1 MDRDVDIIKKKK
13 KLSLYYGLL
22 VTVIC
27 IIGVSFAWFR
37 LYLSQ
42 TENNTIA
49 SRTCFNTTL
58 TEDTS
63 KISLTDAFPIT
74 DEDGLKQTPF
84 TFTIKNNC
92 NSYVKI
98 YITIDS
104 TYRESTN
111 TSYLKDNYMK
121 VNISPKGTTTGK
133 SAILGSQTLTDL
145 ENNRKGYIIVST
157 GLKANEEK
165 SYDLRIWMDSSVTTE
180 QGLNKNWSGKI
191 VVVSNAAEE
200 PAPAPEGWYEAG
212 SGTLLASL
220 RDNNTLKTPLT
231 SPGREVSAYTKDDI
245 SHTFIA
251 SVSSTYQAYYF
262 TYGTGYEENGTK
274 FNLTGAAV
282 TSDTYANSYSS
293 LVGKYLV
300 SGDVSDVGSSTAGTM
315 KTTTNLSLVYYVVGA
330 TSSSYTYKQITSNKN
345 TTEALLASTEDD
357 YGTSY
362 YFRGAVKNN
371 YVEFANKC
379 WRIVRIAGD
388 GSVKLVLHNDNTA
401 GAANPCSSANNST
414 SAAFARYSGTTYTSA
429 FNSSYD
435 DNAYVGFKYG
445 TVGADKYAATHANI
459 NKSDILKNLET
470 WYTNNLVAYES
481 KLADT
486 IWCNDKSTFTTYT
499 SGSTYGTGLGYG
511 TNQTGYGASNRVDAD
526 FIDDVALYASPSLI
540 CPNDNNGG
548 KLSKF
553 TVSDTTKGNGNL
565 TYKIGLLTVDEIAFA
580 GSIAYTYNRSTYLQE
595 NTGTTWWW
603 SLSPDYFDGH
613 RAFVW
618 GVGSGDLVT
627 GYVGGDNGVRPVI
640 SLISSTNVTGDGT
653 SENPY
658 IVEK

>member
-1 MDRDVDIIKKKK
+1 MNCEVNIDNKKK
-13 KLSLYYGLL
+13 KLKLYYGLL
-22 VTVIC
+22 ITVLC

-42 TENNTIA
+42 TENNTIV

-92 NSYVKI
+92 NNYVKV

-133 SAILGSQTLTDL
+133 SVILANQTLTDL
-145 ENNRKGYIIVST
+145 ENNKKGYIIVST

-165 SYDLRIWMDSSVTTE
+165 SYDLRVWMDSAVTIE

-200 PAPAPEGWYEAG
+200 PAPAPNGWYEAG

-220 RDNNTLKTPLT
+220 RDSNTLKAPLT
-231 SPGREVSAYTKDDI
+231 TPGKEVSAHVLNDVESATVN
-245 SHTFIA
+245 
-251 SVSSTYQAYYF
+251 VSSEYQAYYF
-262 TYGTGYEENGTK
+262 TYGTGWEANGTK
-274 FNLTGAAV
+274 FNLTGASV

-300 SGDVSDVGSSTAGTM
+300 SSSVWINGSSTAGKM
-315 KTTTNLSLVYYVVGA
+315 QTTTNIDCVNYVVSA
-330 TSSSYTYKQITSNKN
+330 TSSSYTYKALCSNKN

-362 YFRGAVKNN
+362 YFRGTVTNN

-379 WRIVRIAGD
+379 WRIVRVGGD
-388 GSVKLVLHNDNTA
+388 GSVKLILYNDNTTKV
-401 GAANPCSSANNST
+401 ANPCSSVNNSDT
-414 SAAFARYSGTTYTSA
+414 AAFARYSGTTYTSK
-429 FNSSYD
+429 FNRNYD
-435 DNAYVGFKYG
+435 DNAYVGFMYG
-445 TVGADKYAATHANI
+445 ATGASDYASAHANI
-459 NKSDILKNLET
+459 NKSKILQNLET
-470 WYTNNLVAYES
+470 WYKNNLELYED
-481 KLADT
+481 KLADI
-486 IWCNDKSTFTTYT
+486 IWCNDKSTV
-499 SGSTYGTGLGYG
+499 SGDLGYG
-511 TNQTGYGASNRVDAD
+511 TNGTYYAAYNRLV
-526 FIDDVALYASPSLI
+526 STKQPTLI
-540 CPNDNNGG
+540 CPNDNNAG

-553 TVSDTTKGNGNL
+553 TVSDTTNGNGNL
-565 TYKIGLLTVDEIAFA
+565 TYKIGLLTADEIAFA
-580 GSIAYTYNRSTYLQE
+580 GSMAYNTYNRSTYLQE
-595 NTGTTWWW
+595 NTGTNWWW
-603 SLSPDYFDGH
+603 SLSPSFLIGSNTLVFYVDSGSLGC
-613 RAFVW
+613 RS
-618 GVGSGDLVT
+618 VGFS
-627 GYVGGDNGVRPVI
+627 YGVRPAI
-640 SLISSTNVTGDGT
+640 SLVLDVTILGGMGT
-653 SENPY
+653 SEEPY
-658 IVEK
+658 VVN